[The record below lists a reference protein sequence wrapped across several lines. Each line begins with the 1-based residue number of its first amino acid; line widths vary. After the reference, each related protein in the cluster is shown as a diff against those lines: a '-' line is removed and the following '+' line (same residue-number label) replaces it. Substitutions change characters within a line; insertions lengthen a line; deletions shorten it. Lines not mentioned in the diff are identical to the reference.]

1 MIRVVKRTPKSEDQA
16 TNYPKMAVV
25 GNLPRNVNILETF
38 DNNTFFQGYP
48 NSNFSFD
55 FILVFINQ
63 LGK

>member
-1 MIRVVKRTPKSEDQA
+1 
-16 TNYPKMAVV
+16 MAVV

>member
-1 MIRVVKRTPKSEDQA
+1 
-16 TNYPKMAVV
+16 MAVV

-38 DNNTFFQGYP
+38 DNNMFFQGYP